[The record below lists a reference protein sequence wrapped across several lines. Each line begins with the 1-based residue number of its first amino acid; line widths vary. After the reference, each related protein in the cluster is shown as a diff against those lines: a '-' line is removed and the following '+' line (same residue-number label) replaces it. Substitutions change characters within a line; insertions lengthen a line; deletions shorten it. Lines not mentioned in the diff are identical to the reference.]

1 MKIKVLALA
10 TASLL
15 AIAPGTSGTAKPVY
29 GTWGY
34 DATAMDAAVKP
45 GDDFFDYVNGAWAK
59 RTPIAADRTFVGID
73 SVLNDQIEKDVREVI
88 EDQALF
94 VDKELRRLIDHLIE
108 VSQRQ
113 DSYAATALRSTF
125 TDGRHRPRKRCRS
138 RDVRGT
144 QEA

>member
-73 SVLNDQIEKDVREVI
+73 SVLNDQIDRPG
-88 EDQALF
+88 DWT
-94 VDKELRRLIDHLIE
+94 
-108 VSQRQ
+108 RQ
-113 DSYAATALRSTF
+113 DAKPERERRQPPLV
-125 TDGRHRPRKRCRS
+125 GEGH
-138 RDVRGT
+138 VR
-144 QEA
+144 